1 MHYNSGR
8 SFITFAVY
16 AHNDHIKNTHAHQS
30 APACFA
36 LVTGLHVN
44 TGAKYIYLK
53 VLLIYYKIDTTICT
67 QKTRLLELFTCENIQ
82 STYVNSAHNYF
93 C

>member
-1 MHYNSGR
+1 ML
-8 SFITFAVY
+8 T
-16 AHNDHIKNTHAHQS
+16 KAHQHVS
-30 APACFA
+30 HSSLAYMLI
-36 LVTGLHVN
+36 LVQN
-44 TGAKYIYLK
+44 IYLK

-67 QKTRLLELFTCENIQ
+67 QKTRLPELFTCENIQ